1 MMNLHDQH
9 VFQWMHSAV
18 HGGTMQYRHPC
29 YRDNNNCTVRAL
41 RDALGLHLIDAYV
54 LMREQGRKHGRGVY
68 PPTTSKYYRNIAGQ
82 RGFTYSELINTDA
95 WRDYGKTIVTAQRSL
110 APHQRVVF
118 SVRGHVIGFHNRQT
132 GDWAN
137 GRRHHIRGAHIFRQ
151 QAA

>member
-1 MMNLHDQH
+1 MDIHDAH
-9 VFQWMHSAV
+9 VIEWMHKHV
-18 HGGTMQYRHPC
+18 HMGTAQYRHPA

-41 RDALGLHLIDAYV
+41 RDALGIHIITAYV
-54 LMREQGRKHGRGVY
+54 LMREQGRVHGRGVY
-68 PPTTSKYYRNIAGQ
+68 PPTTTKYYRNIAAQLGYQ
-82 RGFTYSELINTDA
+82 YSELRGLDA
-95 WRDYGKTIVTAQRSL
+95 HRDYGKTIVTAQRALSN
-110 APHQRVVF
+110 HQRVVF